1 MRALASSVLLALALG
16 VPLVLSAQ
24 GSQGVSADKTAFN
37 NNCRTCHSPKEGDNR
52 MGPSLGNIVGAKAG
66 TRPGYTN
73 YSQAMKSS
81 DIVWDEQMLDRFIAD
96 PEAVVPNN
104 NMKPFK
110 GVSDPAVR
118 KSIIEAMR

>member
-1 MRALASSVLLALALG
+1 MRTLASSVLLALALG
-16 VPLVLSAQ
+16 VPPVQSAQ
-24 GSQGVSADKTAFN
+24 GTQGLSVDKNAFN
-37 NNCRTCHSPKEGDNR
+37 NNCRTCHSPKVGDNR
-52 MGPSLGNIVGAKAG
+52 LGPSLVNLIGAKAG
-66 TRPGYTN
+66 TRPGYAN

-81 DIVWDEQMLDRFIAD
+81 GIVWDEQTLDRFIAD

-104 NMKPFK
+104 NMKPFR